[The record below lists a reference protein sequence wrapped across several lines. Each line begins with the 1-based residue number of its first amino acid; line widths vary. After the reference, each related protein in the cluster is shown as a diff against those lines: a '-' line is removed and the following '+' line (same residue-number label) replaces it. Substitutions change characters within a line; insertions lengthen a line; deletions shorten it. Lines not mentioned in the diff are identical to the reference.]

1 MGERGSGLQN
11 RCRRLERLSSG
22 CQVVF
27 GVDNMSRHLLLGFYG
42 YCITTTTTCVGDGET
57 SRLVRLL
64 RDRDSKILNG
74 YFVEVISLQLV
85 K

>member
-1 MGERGSGLQN
+1 MGKRGRGLQN

-42 YCITTTTTCVGDGET
+42 YWNTTTTSVGDGVDKKLG
-57 SRLVRLL
+57 RLISVTA
-64 RDRDSKILNG
+64 KIG
-74 YFVEVISLQLV
+74 SFDCQIVTC
-85 K
+85 